1 MARVSL
7 SKCTIKVIQFMCIIL
22 LLSIYITQRK
32 KLLQTIGRDKLLL
45 KKSVLNFCPI
55 PIPKYNQ
62 NLFGEDGSETFL
74 SDEDKKVFRKEIS
87 KGYKDFAF
95 NEFISKSVAVG
106 IKPLIL
112 LFFKLNLKYD
122 C

>member
-1 MARVSL
+1 
-7 SKCTIKVIQFMCIIL
+7 MCIIL